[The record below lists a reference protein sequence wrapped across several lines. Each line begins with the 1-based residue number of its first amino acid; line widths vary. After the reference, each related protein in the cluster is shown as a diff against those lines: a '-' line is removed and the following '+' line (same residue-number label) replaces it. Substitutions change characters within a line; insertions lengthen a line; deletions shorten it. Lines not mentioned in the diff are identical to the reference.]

1 MATAISE
8 PRTARRWTGEDL
20 DRMIDAGIIREGTG
34 AYLWD
39 GEIIEPMAED
49 QPHYL
54 AVKALRK
61 LLESRFPEAEWSV
74 NPSQPVDLREGFR
87 PQPDLVVL
95 RGPDSQFA
103 GRGNR
108 PSAADVALLV
118 EVSGSTYA
126 DDKGEYLREYA
137 RAGIPQYWIVNLAG
151 RCVEVYTEPVAEEGR
166 YESCRIYGAGESV
179 PVIVP
184 DVEFEGVVVGD
195 MLRNVGQDEA

>member
-1 MATAISE
+1 MTIAIAA
-8 PRTARRWTGEDL
+8 PRAARRWTGEDL

-54 AVKALRK
+54 AAKALRK

-95 RGPDSQFA
+95 RGPDSNFA

-108 PSAADVALLV
+108 PKASDVALLV

-126 DDKGEYLREYA
+126 DDKGKYLREYA

-151 RCVEVYTEPVAEEGR
+151 RCVEVHTEPVPGEGR
-166 YESCRIYGAGESV
+166 YETCSMYGLGELV
-179 PVIVP
+179 PLVVP
-184 DVEFEGVVVGD
+184 NAAVEGVVVGD
-195 MLRNVGQDEA
+195 ILRNVSKDQA

>member
-1 MATAISE
+1 MAAATPE
-8 PRTARRWTGEDL
+8 PRAACRWTGTDL
-20 DRMIDAGIIREGTG
+20 DRMLDAGILREGTN

-54 AVKALRK
+54 ATKNLRK
-61 LLESRFPEAEWSV
+61 LLEARFPDDAWSV

-95 RGPDSQFA
+95 RGPDSQFS

-108 PSAADVALLV
+108 PRAADVALLV

-126 DDKGEYLREYA
+126 ADKGEYLREYA
-137 RAGIPQYWIVNLAG
+137 RAGIPQYWIVHLAG
-151 RCVEVYTEPVAEEGR
+151 RCVEVYARLV
-166 YESCRIYGAGESV
+166 AGEVGYDACRVYRNGERV
-179 PVIVP
+179 PL
-184 DVEFEGVVVGD
+184 DVADIEFDGVAVSD
-195 MLRNVGQDEA
+195 IIWNVSKNEA

>member
-1 MATAISE
+1 MATAISG
-8 PRTARRWTGEDL
+8 PRAARRWTGDDL
-20 DRMIDAGIIREGTG
+20 DRMIDAGIVREGTN

-54 AVKALRK
+54 AVKNLRK
-61 LLESRFPEAEWSV
+61 LLEARFPEAEWSV

-95 RGPDSQFA
+95 RGPDSNFA

-108 PSAADVALLV
+108 PKASDVALLV

-137 RAGIPQYWIVNLAG
+137 RAGIPQYWIVHLSG
-151 RCVEVYTEPVAEEGR
+151 RRVEVYTEPVVGEGR
-166 YESCRIYGAGESV
+166 YGTCRIYGVGESI
-179 PVIVP
+179 PVVVT
-184 DVEFEGVVVGD
+184 DAEFEGIAVGD
-195 MLRNVGQDEA
+195 ILRNVSQNGA

>member
-1 MATAISE
+1 MTIAIAA
-8 PRTARRWTGEDL
+8 PRAARRWTGEDL
-20 DRMIDAGIIREGTG
+20 DRMIDAGIVREGTN

-54 AVKALRK
+54 AAKNLRK
-61 LLESRFPEAEWSV
+61 LLEARFPEAEWSV

-95 RGPDSQFA
+95 RGPDANFA

-108 PSAADVALLV
+108 PRASDVALLV

-137 RAGIPQYWIVNLAG
+137 RAAIPQYWIVNLAG
-151 RCVEVYTEPVAEEGR
+151 RCVEVFTEPVAAEGR
-166 YESCRIYGAGESV
+166 YGACRVFGAGESV
-179 PVIVP
+179 PLVMP
-184 DVEFEGVVVGD
+184 NAEFEDVAVSD
-195 MLRNVGQDEA
+195 ILRNVSKNEA